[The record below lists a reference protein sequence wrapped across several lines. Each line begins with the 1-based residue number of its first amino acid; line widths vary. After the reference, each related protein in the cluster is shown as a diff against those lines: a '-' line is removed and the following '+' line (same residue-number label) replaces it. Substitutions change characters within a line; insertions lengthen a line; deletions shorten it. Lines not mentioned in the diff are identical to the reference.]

1 MRRGHHNPPEHIPPE
16 ISLQDEE
23 GVRAVADRPRLELQ
37 FNIMDWQV
45 HKVPMPTEE
54 FLIGGQRALISP
66 AWVESAFTGNERESQ
81 GENYG

>member
-16 ISLQDEE
+16 ISLRDED
-23 GVRAVADRPRLELQ
+23 GVRAVADRPRLELR

-45 HKVPMPTEE
+45 NNAYAYRG
-54 FLIGGQRALISP
+54 ISDRCQRALISP
-66 AWVESAFTGNERESQ
+66 ARVECVFTGNQRESQ